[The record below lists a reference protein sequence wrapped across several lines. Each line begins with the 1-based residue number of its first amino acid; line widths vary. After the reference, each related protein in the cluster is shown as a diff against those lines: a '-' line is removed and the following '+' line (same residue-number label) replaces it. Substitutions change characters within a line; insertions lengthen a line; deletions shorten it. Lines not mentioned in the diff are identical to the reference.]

1 MFIFLSMT
9 RIHTFQHELLLQM
22 FFALLLLKK
31 HCVLLGMFW
40 DITPSR
46 TPCHFWSLT
55 PQPGEAMILS
65 VEIAFRIIRA
75 IWKTL
80 VDSIVVTNA
89 RLYIAIP
96 QDEWIYENSQEP
108 TSQSRSNFAGFGQV
122 PPGFAAS
129 MFFFHGM
136 WIFVSSFP
144 HANQAGFKLHDTGL
158 ACLELKLGSSKSQW
172 LA

>member
-1 MFIFLSMT
+1 M
-9 RIHTFQHELLLQM
+9 
-22 FFALLLLKK
+22 KK
-31 HCVLLGMFW
+31 RSVLLGVSW

-46 TPCHFWSLT
+46 KPCHVWSLT

-75 IWKTL
+75 MWKTL
-80 VDSIVVTNA
+80 VDAIVVTNA

-108 TSQSRSNFAGFGQV
+108 TSQSRSNFTGFGQV

-129 MFFFHGM
+129 IFSMECGFLLVFFPCK
-136 WIFVSSFP
+136 SSRIQV
-144 HANQAGFKLHDTGL
+144 AWYRAGLSGI
-158 ACLELKLGSSKSQW
+158 KLGSSKSQW